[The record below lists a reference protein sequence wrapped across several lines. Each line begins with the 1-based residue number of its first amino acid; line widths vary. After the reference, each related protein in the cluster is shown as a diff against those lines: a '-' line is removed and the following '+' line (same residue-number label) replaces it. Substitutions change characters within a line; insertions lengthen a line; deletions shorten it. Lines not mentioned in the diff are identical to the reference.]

1 MPAGV
6 GVLGTAQR
14 RGRLPITPLGG
25 QFRLDRPAPL
35 LAALRPDPFRELALR
50 GDLAFGQ
57 HFQQRRIELQGQ
69 FAARGLDLLSQRGNL
84 GTTVRG
90 FVGHREPSQ
99 EQVSCRGGGD
109 MIARTYV

>member
-6 GVLGTAQR
+6 GLLRAAQR
-14 RGRLPITPLGG
+14 RGRLPIAPLGG
-25 QFRLDRPAPL
+25 QFRLDRPASL
-35 LAALRPDPFRELALR
+35 LAAARANPFRQLALR

-57 HFQQRRIELQGQ
+57 HLQQRRIELQGQ
-69 FAARGLDLLSQRGNL
+69 LAARGFDLLRQRGNL

-99 EQVSCRGGGD
+99 EQVSCRVVE
-109 MIARTYV
+109 T